1 MKKTTEQLLNEELGR
16 FMSINKYIGSIN
28 EQEDAGA
35 EEEAMPALPAATD
48 TEDTEI
54 EDMGEELPTDDTEV
68 SLDDDS
74 TETEEPTSDE
84 GGIGASLD
92 TDVEDEVMDEPT
104 DDTEEVDVTDLVDG
118 QKELEEKFEETEA
131 KIEQSIEKV
140 DSVFGKLDDFEAKL
154 GELDKLYQ
162 AVNALGHKIDQAK
175 PKTPEE
181 KLELR
186 SLDSYPYNQKLTD
199 FFDDKETEME
209 VTGKNEYV
217 LTTDDVKNMSDR
229 EVKDSFTVSDNDEE

>member
-16 FMSINKYIGSIN
+16 FMSINKYIGSVN
-28 EQEDAGA
+28 EQEEGG
-35 EEEAMPALPAATD
+35 EEEMALPAPTD
-48 TEDTEI
+48 DA
-54 EDMGEELPTDDTEV
+54 EELPTDDVEDAGIEDEV
-68 SLDDDS
+68 ES
-74 TETEEPTSDE
+74 TETDDTEVEDGGFSGIDDE
-84 GGIGASLD
+84 GTEELP
-92 TDVEDEVMDEPT
+92 TEELPVEG

-118 QKELEEKFEETEA
+118 QKELEEKFQETEE
-131 KIEQSIEKV
+131 KIQQSIEKV
-140 DSVFGKLDDFEAKL
+140 DSVFGKLDDFESKL

-186 SLDSYPYNQKLTD
+186 SLDSYPFNQKLTD

-209 VTGKNEYV
+209 VSGKNEYV
-217 LTTDDVKNMSDR
+217 LTTDDVKNMSDKD
-229 EVKDSFTVSDNDEE
+229 VKDSFIPPSEEEEL